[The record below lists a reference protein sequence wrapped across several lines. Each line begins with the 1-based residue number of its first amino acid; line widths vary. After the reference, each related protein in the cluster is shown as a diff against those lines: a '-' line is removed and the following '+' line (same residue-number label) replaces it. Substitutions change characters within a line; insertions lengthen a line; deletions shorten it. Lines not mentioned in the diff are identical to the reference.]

1 MLEIENEIRSKGYK
15 YIACIDEVGRGCLA
29 GDVVACAIIMP
40 KDLVIEGVK
49 DSKKLTPKKREKLY
63 VEILE
68 SSLALGFGQ
77 VDSKTIDEIN
87 IKEST
92 RLAMKKAVLN
102 LKDKDGKLI
111 SPDFVLIDAEE
122 IYLDIPQKGI
132 VKGDARSHGIA
143 CASIMAKV
151 FRDRQCEEIWGKK
164 YSGYLIEKNKG
175 YGTKEHRE
183 AIKKLGPSPIHR
195 LTFLKNIM

>member
-1 MLEIENEIRSKGYK
+1 MLEIENKVRSKGYK

-29 GDVVACAIIMP
+29 GDVVACAIVMP

-49 DSKKLTPKKREKLY
+49 DSKKLTPKKRKKLY
-63 VEILE
+63 IEILK

-77 VDSKTIDEIN
+77 VDSKIIDKIN

-92 RLAMKKAVLN
+92 RLAMKKAVLDLRDRNGN
-102 LKDKDGKLI
+102 LIK
-111 SPDFVLIDAEE
+111 PDFLLIDAEE
-122 IYLDIPQKGI
+122 VYLDIPQKSI
-132 VKGDARSHGIA
+132 IKGDAKSHGIA

-151 FRDRQCEEIWGKK
+151 FRDKQCEVWGEK

-195 LTFLKNIM
+195 LTFLKNII

>member
-40 KDLVIEGVK
+40 KDLIIEGVK
-49 DSKKLTPKKREKLY
+49 DSKKLTRRKREKLY
-63 VEILE
+63 GEILE

-77 VDSKTIDEIN
+77 VDSKTIDKIN

-102 LKDKDGKLI
+102 LKDRDGNSI
-111 SPDFVLIDAEE
+111 SPDFILIDAEE

-132 VKGDARSHGIA
+132 IKGDARSHGIA

-195 LTFLKNIM
+195 LTFLKNII